1 VHSSD
6 LNALNLVDGEEVIL
20 RSRVNEIKVQI
31 EMSDE
36 VMPGVVCL
44 PHGWGHDRQGIKLEV
59 AERHAGVSFNDVSDD
74 QACDPVTGNAILNGI
89 PCGLYKLN

>member
-1 VHSSD
+1 MHS
-6 LNALNLVDGEEVIL
+6 LNFIDGEEVIL
-20 RSRVNEIKVQI
+20 RSRVNEIKVQV
-31 EMSDE
+31 ETSDE

-44 PHGWGHDRQGIKLEV
+44 PHGWGHDRQGIKLEI

-74 QACDPVTGNAILNGI
+74 QACDSVTGNAVLNGI